1 MVHEIPITQIVGYE
15 NAKPKKS
22 LVRSMSDQ
30 GFLAEFPV
38 VVSQQDDGC
47 YRLLDGRRR
56 TAAAQAAGLE
66 NVLAEVSDLGAALT
80 ILAHAT
86 RSENPVAELKAYQ
99 ELQRQGLSM
108 EEIARAGYATLQRVR
123 KIAKLNQLVPE
134 IAGRVEVGEIAPTV
148 AFDLAGLAPE
158 VQRKLADATR
168 GETITGPLVRSYRE
182 VARDEAKLSVA
193 GVADLFNEPEA
204 ATIED
209 VLGVLSE
216 DTLYAILA
224 EMPEDNRFT
233 IWRGKVRQALQLHA
247 AGSVAIQL
255 SQPVETVS
263 I

>member
-1 MVHEIPITQIVGYE
+1 MVHEIPITQIIGYE
-15 NAKPKKS
+15 NDKPKKA
-22 LVRSMSDQ
+22 LVEHRSDQ
-30 GFLAEFPV
+30 GFLPEFPV
-38 VVSQQDDGC
+38 VVTQQDNGS

-99 ELQRQGLSM
+99 ELQCQGLSM

-134 IAGRVEVGEIAPTV
+134 IAGRVELGEIAPTV
-148 AFDLAGLAPE
+148 AFDIAGLAPE
-158 VQRKLADATR
+158 VQRNLAEE
-168 GETITGPLVRSYRE
+168 ETITGPRVRSYRE
-182 VARDEAKLSVA
+182 VARDEAKLSVM
-193 GVADLFNEPEA
+193 GVADLFDEPEA

-233 IWRGKVRQALQLHA
+233 IWRGKVRQTLQMHT
-247 AGSVAIQL
+247 AGGVAVHL
-255 SQPVETVS
+255 SQPIETVS
-263 I
+263 V

>member
-1 MVHEIPITQIVGYE
+1 MG
-15 NAKPKKS
+15 
-22 LVRSMSDQ
+22 DQ
-30 GFLAEFPV
+30 GFLTEFPV
-38 VVSQQDDGC
+38 VVTQQDDGS

-66 NVLAEVSDLGAALT
+66 SVLVEVSDLGAALT

-86 RSENPVAELKAYQ
+86 RSEHPVAELKAYQ

-134 IAGRVEVGEIAPTV
+134 IAGRVEIGEIAPTV
-148 AFDLAGLAPE
+148 AFDIAGLAPE
-158 VQRKLADATR
+158 VQRQLAKE
-168 GETITGPLVRSYRE
+168 ETITGPLVRTYRE
-182 VARDEAKLSVA
+182 VARDEAKLGVT

-216 DTLYAILA
+216 DTLYAVLA

-233 IWRGKVRQALQLHA
+233 IWRGKVRQALWVHT

-255 SQPVETVS
+255 SQPVEAVS
-263 I
+263 V

>member
-1 MVHEIPITQIVGYE
+1 MVHEIPITQITGYE
-15 NAKPKKS
+15 NAKPKKA
-22 LVRSMSDQ
+22 LVRSMHDQ
-30 GFLAEFPV
+30 GFLPAFPV
-38 VVSQQDDGC
+38 VVTQQDDGS

-66 NVLAEVSDLGAALT
+66 SVLAEVSDLGAALT

-99 ELQRQGLSM
+99 ELQRQGQSM
-108 EEIARAGYATLQRVR
+108 EEIARVGYASLQRVR

-158 VQRKLADATR
+158 VQRQLAR
-168 GETITGPLVRSYRE
+168 EETITGPLVRTYRE

-193 GVADLFNEPEA
+193 GVTDLFDEPEA

-216 DTLYAILA
+216 DTLYAVLA
-224 EMPEDNRFT
+224 EMPDDNRFT
-233 IWRGKVRQALQLHA
+233 IWRGKVRQALQMHA

-255 SQPVETVS
+255 SQPVEAVS